1 MEEGMDVLTPVAV
14 GVLLALFTGI
24 QTWINKGR
32 FDAQDRRFDALGRRM
47 DAHEQSNER
56 RFEQLFAEMAQLRSD
71 LLQIAL
77 AATPQSR
84 PQTG

>member
-1 MEEGMDVLTPVAV
+1 MDLLTPVVV

-24 QTWINKGR
+24 QAWINKGR
-32 FDAQDRRFDALGRRM
+32 FDALTRRL

-56 RFEQLFAEMAQLRSD
+56 RFEQLFSEIAQLRSD
-71 LLQIAL
+71 LLQVAL
-77 AATPQSR
+77 AASPR

>member
-1 MEEGMDVLTPVAV
+1 MELVTIVFG

-32 FDAQDRRFDALGRRM
+32 FDALERHL

-56 RFEQLFAEMAQLRSD
+56 RFEQLAADIAQLRSD
-71 LLQIAL
+71 LLQVAL
-77 AATPQSR
+77 AARPH